1 MKQDRKLKKGG
12 IWGKKTR
19 TGKFENSKN
28 IERHVEEMEFLIKI
42 SNEKQ
47 KSNKKQNETKQN
59 KSNY

>member
-1 MKQDRKLKKGG
+1 MNQDRKLKKEEKR
-12 IWGKKTR
+12 GKR
-19 TGKFENSKN
+19 PELVKFENSKN
-28 IERHVEEMEFLIKI
+28 IERHVAQMEFLIKI